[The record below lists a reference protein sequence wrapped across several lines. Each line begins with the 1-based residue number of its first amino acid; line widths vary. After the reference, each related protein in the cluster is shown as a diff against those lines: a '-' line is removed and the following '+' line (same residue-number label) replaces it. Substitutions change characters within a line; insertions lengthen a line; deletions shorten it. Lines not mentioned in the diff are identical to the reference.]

1 MNPTHPPLA
10 LRLATRDDV
19 PFLVDCNQA
28 MAHET
33 EDKPLERA
41 TLRAGVRGVFGDPG
55 RGFYLI
61 ATRAGE
67 AVGCLL
73 VTREWSDWRNG
84 PFWWIQSV
92 YVVPAARRQ
101 GVFRAMYAD
110 IEHRAREAGAV
121 GLRLYVEQ
129 ENTRARQTYENLGMQ
144 RCRYHMYEQSF
155 A

>member
-1 MNPTHPPLA
+1 MTDIPPLK
-10 LRLATRDDV
+10 LRLGVRDDT

-28 MAHET
+28 MAAET
-33 EDKPLERA
+33 EDKPLDRV

-55 RGFYLI
+55 RGFYLL
-61 ATRAGE
+61 AERAGE
-67 AVGCLL
+67 PVACLL

-92 YVVPAARRQ
+92 YVIPAARRQ

-121 GLRLYVEQ
+121 GLRLYVET
-129 ENTRARQTYENLGMQ
+129 ENTRAQQTYERLGMQ
-144 RCRYHMYEQSF
+144 RCRYHMYEQTF
-155 A
+155 V